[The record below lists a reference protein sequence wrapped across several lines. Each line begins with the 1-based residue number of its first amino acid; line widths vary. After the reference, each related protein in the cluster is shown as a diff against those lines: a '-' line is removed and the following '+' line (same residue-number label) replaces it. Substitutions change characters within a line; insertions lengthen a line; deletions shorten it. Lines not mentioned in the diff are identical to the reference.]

1 MALFDLECSKCNH
14 VFEGHVR
21 LSEDKYSEPCPNCKE
36 SGFVEKVFLQA
47 TPLVSGVNLAAKVP
61 SGFKDVLK
69 KLKKA
74 NPLGNFDGELS

>member
-1 MALFDLECSKCNH
+1 MALFDLECGKCKH

-21 LSEDKYSEPCPNCKE
+21 ISEDKYTEPCPNCKVK
-36 SGFVEKVFLQA
+36 GAIEKVFLKA
-47 TPLVSGVNLAAKVP
+47 TQIVSGVNLAAKVP